1 MDAPA
6 VKAVLE
12 TVMDMDASWD
22 TGVGVVVLPSFITL
36 QAVVN
41 KARNNRVNLFISL
54 LAWFRVAT
62 IIVIALQGDNPGSHH
77 EAGLPRRSTKRIG
90 DSFRWM
96 CVLWY

>member
-54 LAWFRVAT
+54 LAWW
-62 IIVIALQGDNPGSHH
+62 G
-77 EAGLPRRSTKRIG
+77 
-90 DSFRWM
+90 
-96 CVLWY
+96 